1 MSHSQGLL
9 IDRVISP
16 EPIELSIVIPC
27 YNESEV
33 LPALRDRLLKCL
45 GELGVTWEVIFVDDG
60 SRDTTLNQLADMHR
74 IEPRFKALSFS
85 RNFGHQAALSA
96 GLAYASGR
104 AVGIM
109 DADLQDPPELF
120 VKALDKLRAGFDVV
134 YAVRTNR
141 KENIFKRLSYSV
153 FYRILRFAT
162 ESDIP
167 LDAGDFC
174 LMSRRVVNILRNMPE
189 HYVFLRGLRAWT
201 GFRQFGLE
209 YEREARAAGATKYPF
224 RKLLRLAADG
234 IFSFSTLPLRFATY
248 LGFLGLALS
257 MIAGVF
263 VLAWRIFGFEF
274 MGHRAADL
282 PGWTALVGVMLF
294 FGGLQFVI
302 LGCLGEYIGRIYGE
316 VKQRPRWIVRD
327 VFGLP
332 GADEQPLPR
341 TLP

>member
-1 MSHSQGLL
+1 MPGTNQ
-9 IDRVISP
+9 
-16 EPIELSIVIPC
+16 LSIVIPC

-33 LPALRDRLLKCL
+33 LPALQARLLKCL
-45 GELGVTWEVIFVDDG
+45 GELGITWEIIFVDDG
-60 SRDTTLNQLADMHR
+60 SRDTTLGQLADMHR
-74 IEPRFKALSFS
+74 SEPRFKAVSFS

-96 GLAYASGR
+96 GLAYASGN

-120 VKALDKLRAGFDVV
+120 AKALEKLRDGFDVV
-134 YAVRTNR
+134 YAVRTKR

-153 FYRILRFAT
+153 FYRFLRFAT

-167 LDAGDFC
+167 VDAGDFC

-209 YEREARAAGATKYPF
+209 YERVARAAGVTKYPF
-224 RKLLRLAADG
+224 RKLLRLATDG

-248 LGFLGLALS
+248 LGFLGLAFIGGRWRGLCVS
-257 MIAGVF
+257 
-263 VLAWRIFGFEF
+263 AWRIFGFEF

-294 FGGLQFVI
+294 FGGLQFLI

-327 VFGLP
+327 VLGLP
-332 GADEQPLPR
+332 ASDEQQPPRNLP
-341 TLP
+341 